1 MVPVVLKVYLI
12 MWLEQTLLAMLLGPF
27 TAILMLGIFWRRT
40 NTPGSLIGFLV
51 GGAFAVF
58 MQQGLGIDIFL
69 LIGWWSF
76 VVTFVVTVIVTLLTR
91 PPELEKVEGI
101 TWESDFHSHV
111 GVIAELRAKN
121 NGTKVT
127 QMPEIKITMPPWYL
141 NLKYWAT
148 GILLIQIVL
157 LFFFG

>member
-1 MVPVVLKVYLI
+1 

-40 NTPGSLIGFLV
+40 NTPGSLVGFLV

-58 MQQGLGIDIFL
+58 MQQGLGVDIFV

-76 VVTFVVTVIVTLLTR
+76 VVTLVVTVIVTLFTK
-91 PPELEKVEGI
+91 PPKEEKVEGI
-101 TWESDFHSHV
+101 TWESDFRAEV
-111 GVIAELRAKN
+111 GTIAEQRAED
-121 NGTKVT
+121 NGTKVME
-127 QMPEIKITMPPWYL
+127 MPDIKITMPPWYL

-148 GILLIQIVL
+148 GILVVQIVL
-157 LFFFG
+157 LLFFG